1 MLFTALDLKLAKERY
16 DVLVELL
23 KASRITGWMIEPIA
37 WQNGHL
43 KVAHVMINTPDEDK
57 SRDLQFDPENPD
69 EFRNAMREIANFPFP
84 KGMDTEGTY
93 ISNYNS
99 QHLQTTHCNLL
110 CKNSLKIRINLLKK
124 PIHLYITGPELFQS
138 RLQLIRDVMSL
149 MGAERVGH
157 AWEYKNKIVVS
168 VGSVDHRVSKKFLP
182 ESEAEFYDII
192 NFLLM
197 NHL

>member
-1 MLFTALDLKLAKERY
+1 
-16 DVLVELL
+16 
-23 KASRITGWMIEPIA
+23 
-37 WQNGHL
+37 
-43 KVAHVMINTPDEDK
+43 MINTPDKDK
-57 SRDLQFDPENPD
+57 SRDLQFDLENPD

-84 KGMDTEGTY
+84 KEMLTEGTY

-138 RLQLIRDVMSL
+138 RLRLIRDVMSL
-149 MGAERVGH
+149 MGAERAGH

-168 VGSVDHRVSKKFLP
+168 VGLVDYSVLKKFLP

-197 NHL
+197 NPL